1 MRTQPYTMTLTSN
14 KRINTGPH
22 KRMKSGL
29 FVKLQQTKK
38 TTSSAPVPRNGEDL
52 WHASKARE
60 DFIYVTH
67 KSRHFYSFPKQIHSK
82 LFYVIEASADLLI
95 LVLFN
100 SIINVCLGTT
110 HSADL
115 SKKII
120 DILVGGVGRK

>member
-95 LVLFN
+95 LVLFD

-115 SKKII
+115 
-120 DILVGGVGRK
+120 